1 MKKFLTLTALS
12 IIVSSPAFALSEGD
26 YLELDGVYTD
36 TSYYHVYNSND
47 IIVRTRPTNSSGTN
61 GVGLTF
67 KSAYNFENSNFFL
80 APGVFVEQNSFGS
93 SSVSGYDKVNLQ
105 IRNRL
110 GARID
115 LGYDF
120 DNGIAPY
127 VTAGYAYVR
136 YNSRSSGTDLSNN
149 WVTATRTGSSGNEF
163 FGFGARF
170 PLKNKNLSLNF
181 EYNYQT
187 FDTKNAVPVQASDYL
202 INSQYRTRLDIYKV
216 GLSYKF

>member
-36 TSYYHVYNSND
+36 TSFYSKTNAND
-47 IIVRTRPTNSSGTN
+47 EVTNNKPTFSSGTN

-80 APGVFVEQNSFGS
+80 APGVFVEQNSFGNS
-93 SSVSGYDKVNLQ
+93 NTQGYQGTSLQ
-105 IRNRL
+105 IKNRL
-110 GARID
+110 GVRVD
-115 LGYDF
+115 LGYDL
-120 DNGIAPY
+120 DNGVAPY
-127 VTAGYAYVR
+127 VTIGYAQVR
-136 YNSRSSGTDLSNN
+136 YKANTFGVDQSGNFVNTN
-149 WVTATRTGSSGNEF
+149 RTGSSGNEF
-163 FGFGARF
+163 FGLGARF

-181 EYNYQT
+181 EYNYQK
-187 FDTKNAVPVQASDYL
+187 FDTKNGVPGQASWY
-202 INSQYRTRLDIYKV
+202 ITSSQYRTRLDIYKV